1 MKNLSLSAKTI
12 GVVVLLFIVIIAILT
27 TYTYQKVK
35 TDTINYFS
43 DIQKIALG
51 SAFNTINITM
61 NTEAS
66 QHLSAIGDSI
76 LIHGIQN
83 VQIILDDAA
92 ELIHYPKVYVALEN
106 HTSYVN
112 WLDTDMRPLKNAVWD
127 VNKSLVNEEWYKK
140 AKSNG
145 KMYVSKIHELA
156 DGPFKGRKV
165 STAAMPLHKDGA
177 FVGVIA
183 VDIFSDEFQPRFKNF
198 VSEQVPSQNVFLLDN
213 DNTIFSHDDP
223 EVVRTQKSGNL
234 KEKLMEALKNTKNE
248 TGYFEYTKFTG
259 EPGMARFK
267 KFPFGWTVVVAAE
280 KSDYNNTLTENLIG
294 QGIAAF
300 IMLLLGSAVLYVALR
315 HFLSP
320 ITDIEQSIGDTFKYV
335 NHELKQEPK
344 PLNIKTGDELSRI
357 AEMINENIKSTS
369 LGIKQDSEAVKNSV
383 EVAESIENG
392 NLTARIT
399 SNPKNPELI
408 KLKNVLNKMLD
419 TLQARVGDDMNVI
432 LQTFNEYRSLDFR
445 NKIYNAK
452 GDVETTTNALGDE
465 IIKMLRTSAD
475 FASALNEQ
483 SENLSAKVD
492 ALRQSSDKQSNDL
505 KNSAHLLA
513 NITNSMSGVAQKS
526 NEVAAQTENIKS
538 VTEIIRDIAGQ
549 INLLALNAA
558 IEAARAGEYGRG
570 FAVVADEV
578 RNLAENTQKSLTD
591 IESNTN
597 ILVQSV
603 NEMIEQIR
611 IQTEGIEKINEN
623 VSSIEIG
630 MNENVD
636 IAHDSAKIAEEVSK
650 IAKSIVEDNNKKKY

>member
-12 GVVVLLFIVIIAILT
+12 GVVVLLFVVIIAVLT

-35 TDTINYFS
+35 SDTINYFS

-51 SAFNTINITM
+51 ASFNTINITM
-61 NTEAS
+61 NVEAS
-66 QHLSAIGDSI
+66 QHLAALGDSI
-76 LIHGIQN
+76 MSHGIQS
-83 VQIILDDAA
+83 VHIVSDDVA
-92 ELIHYPKVYVALEN
+92 ELIRYPKVYIAFEN
-106 HTSYVN
+106 NTSYVT
-112 WLDTDMRPLKNAVWD
+112 WLNSDMRPLQNAVWD
-127 VNKSLVNEEWYKK
+127 ENKSLVNEEWYKNAK
-140 AKSNG
+140 ASG
-145 KMYVSKIHELA
+145 KMYVSKVHELA

-165 STAAMPLHKDGA
+165 ATAALPLQKNGA
-177 FVGVIA
+177 FAGVIA

-213 DNTIFSHDDP
+213 DNYIFSHDNP
-223 EVVRTQKSGNL
+223 EVVRTQRNGNL
-234 KEKLMEALKNTKNE
+234 KEQLVAALKNSKDDV
-248 TGYFEYTKFTG
+248 GYFEYIKFNG

-280 KSDYNNTLTENLIG
+280 QADYNNTLTENLIG
-294 QGIAAF
+294 QGVAAL
-300 IMLLLGSAVLYVALR
+300 IMLIIGSALLYVALR
-315 HFLSP
+315 RFLSP
-320 ITDIEQSIGDTFKYV
+320 ITEIEQSIGDSFKYV
-335 NHELKQEPK
+335 NHELNQEPQ
-344 PLNIKTGDELSRI
+344 PLNIKTGDELGRI
-357 AEMINENIKSTS
+357 AAMINDNIKSTS
-369 LGIKQDSEAVKNSV
+369 LGVKQDSDAVKNSV

-392 NLTARIT
+392 NLSARIT
-399 SNPKNPELI
+399 NNPKNPELI

-419 TLQARVGDDMNVI
+419 TLQTRVGSDMNAI
-432 LQTFNEYRSLDFR
+432 LQTFNEYKSLDFR
-445 NKIYNAK
+445 NKISNAK

-465 IIKMLRTSAD
+465 IIKMLRTSAN

-505 KNSAHLLA
+505 KNSANLLA
-513 NITNSMSGVAQKS
+513 DITNSMGGVAQKS
-526 NEVAAQTENIKS
+526 SEVAAQTENIKS

-578 RNLAENTQKSLTD
+578 RNLAENTQKSLMD

-603 NEMIEQIR
+603 NEMSEQIR

-630 MNENVD
+630 MNENAD

>member
-66 QHLSAIGDSI
+66 QHLSALGDSI
-76 LIHGIQN
+76 MNHGIQN
-83 VQIILDDAA
+83 VHIVSEDVA
-92 ELIHYPKVYVALEN
+92 ELIHYPKVYVAFEN
-106 HTSYVN
+106 HTSYVT

-127 VNKSLVNEEWYKK
+127 ENKSLVNEEWYKK
-140 AKSNG
+140 AKAG
-145 KMYVSKIHELA
+145 KMYVSKVHELA

-165 STAAMPLHKDGA
+165 ATAAMPLHKDGA
-177 FVGVIA
+177 FAGVVA
-183 VDIFSDEFQPRFKNF
+183 VDIFSDEFQPRFKHF

-213 DNTIFSHDDP
+213 DDAIFSHDNP
-223 EVVRTQKSGNL
+223 EVVRTQKNGNL
-234 KEKLMEALKNTKNE
+234 KEKLVEALKNTKEE
-248 TGYFEYTKFTG
+248 TGYFEYTKFNG
-259 EPGMARFK
+259 KAGMARFK

-280 KSDYNNTLTENLIG
+280 KSDYNNTLTENLIA
-294 QGIAAF
+294 QMIAALV
-300 IMLLLGSAVLYVALR
+300 MLIIGSAVLYAVLR
-315 HFLSP
+315 RFLSP
-320 ITDIEQSIGDTFKYV
+320 ITEIEQSIGDSFKYV
-335 NHELKQEPK
+335 NHELNQEPK

-357 AEMINENIKSTS
+357 AEMINANIKSTS
-369 LGIKQDSEAVKNSV
+369 LGVKQDSEAVKNSV

-392 NLTARIT
+392 NLSARIT
-399 SNPKNPELI
+399 NNPKNPELI

-419 TLQARVGDDMNVI
+419 TLQARVGSDMNVI
-432 LQTFNEYRSLDFR
+432 LQTFNEYKSLDFR

>member
-66 QHLSAIGDSI
+66 QHLSALGDSI
-76 LIHGIQN
+76 MNHGIQN
-83 VQIILDDAA
+83 VHIVSEDVA
-92 ELIHYPKVYVALEN
+92 ELIHYPKVYVAFEN
-106 HTSYVN
+106 HTSYVT

-127 VNKSLVNEEWYKK
+127 ENKSLVNEEWYKK
-140 AKSNG
+140 AKAG
-145 KMYVSKIHELA
+145 KMYVSKVHELA

-165 STAAMPLHKDGA
+165 ATAAMPLHKDGA
-177 FVGVIA
+177 FVGVVA
-183 VDIFSDEFQPRFKNF
+183 VDIFSDEFQPRFKHF

-213 DNTIFSHDDP
+213 NNTIFSHDDP

-234 KEKLMEALKNTKNE
+234 KEKLVEALKNTKEE
-248 TGYFEYTKFTG
+248 TGYFKYIKFNG
-259 EPGMARFK
+259 EAGMARFK

-280 KSDYNNTLTENLIG
+280 EADFNRTLTEDLIA
-294 QGIAAF
+294 QMIAALV
-300 IMLLLGSAVLYVALR
+300 MLIIGSAVLYAVLR
-315 HFLSP
+315 RFLSP
-320 ITDIEQSIGDTFKYV
+320 ITEIEQSIGDSFKYV
-335 NHELKQEPK
+335 NHELNQEPK

-357 AEMINENIKSTS
+357 AEMINANIKSTS
-369 LGIKQDSEAVKNSV
+369 LGVKQDSEAVKNSV
-383 EVAESIENG
+383 EVAASIEKG

-419 TLQARVGDDMNVI
+419 TLQERVGSDMNVI
-432 LQTFNEYRSLDFR
+432 LQTFNEYKSLDFR

-611 IQTEGIEKINEN
+611 IQTDGIEKINEN

>member
-1 MKNLSLSAKTI
+1 
-12 GVVVLLFIVIIAILT
+12 
-27 TYTYQKVK
+27 
-35 TDTINYFS
+35 
-43 DIQKIALG
+43 
-51 SAFNTINITM
+51 
-61 NTEAS
+61 
-66 QHLSAIGDSI
+66 
-76 LIHGIQN
+76 
-83 VQIILDDAA
+83 
-92 ELIHYPKVYVALEN
+92 
-106 HTSYVN
+106 
-112 WLDTDMRPLKNAVWD
+112 
-127 VNKSLVNEEWYKK
+127 
-140 AKSNG
+140 
-145 KMYVSKIHELA
+145 
-156 DGPFKGRKV
+156 
-165 STAAMPLHKDGA
+165 
-177 FVGVIA
+177 
-183 VDIFSDEFQPRFKNF
+183 
-198 VSEQVPSQNVFLLDN
+198 
-213 DNTIFSHDDP
+213 
-223 EVVRTQKSGNL
+223 
-234 KEKLMEALKNTKNE
+234 
-248 TGYFEYTKFTG
+248 
-259 EPGMARFK
+259 
-267 KFPFGWTVVVAAE
+267 
-280 KSDYNNTLTENLIG
+280 
-294 QGIAAF
+294 
-300 IMLLLGSAVLYVALR
+300 
-315 HFLSP
+315 
-320 ITDIEQSIGDTFKYV
+320 
-335 NHELKQEPK
+335 
-344 PLNIKTGDELSRI
+344 
-357 AEMINENIKSTS
+357 
-369 LGIKQDSEAVKNSV
+369 
-383 EVAESIENG
+383 
-392 NLTARIT
+392 
-399 SNPKNPELI
+399 
-408 KLKNVLNKMLD
+408 MLD

-432 LQTFNEYRSLDFR
+432 LQTFNEYKSLDFR

-611 IQTEGIEKINEN
+611 IQTDGIEKINEN

>member
-66 QHLSAIGDSI
+66 QHLSALGDSI
-76 LIHGIQN
+76 MNHGIQN
-83 VQIILDDAA
+83 VHIVSEDVA
-92 ELIHYPKVYVALEN
+92 ELIHYPKVYVAFEN
-106 HTSYVN
+106 HTSYVT

-127 VNKSLVNEEWYKK
+127 ENKSLVNEEWYKK
-140 AKSNG
+140 AKAG
-145 KMYVSKIHELA
+145 KMYVSKVHELA

-165 STAAMPLHKDGA
+165 ATAAMPLHKDGD

-183 VDIFSDEFQPRFKNF
+183 VDIFSDEFQPRFKHF

-213 DNTIFSHDDP
+213 NNTIFSHDDP
-223 EVVRTQKSGNL
+223 EVVRTQKNGNL
-234 KEKLMEALKNTKNE
+234 KEKLMEALKNTKEE
-248 TGYFEYTKFTG
+248 TGYFEYTKFNG
-259 EPGMARFK
+259 KAGMARFK

-280 KSDYNNTLTENLIG
+280 KSDYNNTLTENLIA
-294 QGIAAF
+294 QMIAALV
-300 IMLLLGSAVLYVALR
+300 MLIIGSAVLYAVLR
-315 HFLSP
+315 RFLSP
-320 ITDIEQSIGDTFKYV
+320 ITEIEQSIGDSFKYV
-335 NHELKQEPK
+335 NHELNQEPK

-357 AEMINENIKSTS
+357 ADMINENIKSTS
-369 LGIKQDSEAVKNSV
+369 LGVKQDSEAVKNSV

-419 TLQARVGDDMNVI
+419 TLQERVGSDMNVI
-432 LQTFNEYRSLDFR
+432 LQTFNEYKSLDFR

-611 IQTEGIEKINEN
+611 IQTDGIEKINEN

>member
-66 QHLSAIGDSI
+66 QHLSALGDSI
-76 LIHGIQN
+76 MNHGIQN
-83 VQIILDDAA
+83 VHIVSEDVA
-92 ELIHYPKVYVALEN
+92 ELIHYPKVYVAFEN
-106 HTSYVN
+106 HTSYVT

-127 VNKSLVNEEWYKK
+127 ENKSLVNEEWYKK
-140 AKSNG
+140 AKAG
-145 KMYVSKIHELA
+145 KMYVSKVHELA

-165 STAAMPLHKDGA
+165 ATAAMPLHKDGD

-183 VDIFSDEFQPRFKNF
+183 VDIFSDEFQPRFKHF

-213 DNTIFSHDDP
+213 NNTIFSHDDP
-223 EVVRTQKSGNL
+223 EVVRTQKNGNL
-234 KEKLMEALKNTKNE
+234 KEKLMEALKNTKEE
-248 TGYFEYTKFTG
+248 TGYFEYTKFNG
-259 EPGMARFK
+259 KAGMARFK

-280 KSDYNNTLTENLIG
+280 KSDYNNTLTENLIA
-294 QGIAAF
+294 QMIAALV
-300 IMLLLGSAVLYVALR
+300 MLIIGSAVLYAVLR
-315 HFLSP
+315 RFLSP
-320 ITDIEQSIGDTFKYV
+320 ITEIEQSIGDSFKYV
-335 NHELKQEPK
+335 NHELNQEPK

-357 AEMINENIKSTS
+357 ADMINENIKSTS
-369 LGIKQDSEAVKNSV
+369 LGVKQDSEAVKNSV

-432 LQTFNEYRSLDFR
+432 LQTFNEYKSLDFR

-611 IQTEGIEKINEN
+611 IQTDGIEKINEN